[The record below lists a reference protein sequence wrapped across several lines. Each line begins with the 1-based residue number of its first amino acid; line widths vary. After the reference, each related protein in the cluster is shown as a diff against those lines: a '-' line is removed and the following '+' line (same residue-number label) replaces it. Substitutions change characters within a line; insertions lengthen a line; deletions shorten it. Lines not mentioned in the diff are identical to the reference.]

1 MQNSRASD
9 RLGTAPV
16 GKLLWEMAIPTVL
29 AQLVNLLYN
38 IVDRIY
44 VGHIPGDG
52 AMALAGLGV
61 TFPITMLVSAFA
73 SLVGGGGAARASI
86 AMGRGDNDLAQKI
99 LGNCATLIVIL
110 SAALMALFLPLR
122 EPILLAF
129 GASANTLPYASS
141 YLFIYLMGTV
151 FVQLTLG
158 LNAFI
163 TNQGFA
169 RMGMMTICIGA
180 VMNIALDPLFIYAF
194 GMGVEGAALATVISQ
209 AASAIWV
216 VSFLNGKKSSLHV
229 RPRDMQL
236 SWKVLAPVLALGV
249 SPFVMQ
255 STECLVQLTF
265 NNGMLRYGNDMYV
278 ALMSICFSLTQIIW
292 LPMSGFGQGATP
304 VIGYNYGAA
313 KMERVRKAFRLM
325 FTILVAFS
333 VGTVAI
339 IELFPGFFMRLF
351 TSDAELID
359 MGLSSVRVFMAGMAL
374 IGMQSACQQ
383 TFMALGQAKISMFLA
398 MLRKII
404 LLLPLALLLPRL
416 GLGVWGLLLAEPI
429 SDAIASCVTATMFFF
444 KSKKLLYVEGK

>member
-1 MQNSRASD
+1 MQNTRASD
-9 RLGTAPV
+9 RLGTAPI
-16 GKLLWEMAIPTVL
+16 GKLIWEMAIPTVL

-99 LGNCATLIVIL
+99 LGNCAALIVIL
-110 SAALMALFLPLR
+110 SAALMAIFLPLR

-141 YLFIYLMGTV
+141 YLLIYLMGTV

-180 VMNIALDPLFIYAF
+180 VLNIALDPLFIYAF

-209 AASAIWV
+209 AASAVWV
-216 VSFLNGKKSSLHV
+216 VGFLNGRKSGLHV
-229 RPRDMQL
+229 RLRDMQL

-265 NNGMLRYGNDMYV
+265 NNGMLKYGNDMYV

-292 LPMSGFGQGATP
+292 LPMSGFGQGAVP
-304 VIGYNYGAA
+304 VIGYNYGAGN
-313 KMERVRKAFRLM
+313 MERVRRAFRLM
-325 FTILVAFS
+325 FTVLVVFS
-333 VGTVAI
+333 VSTVAV
-339 IELFPGFFMRLF
+339 IELFPGFFMRMF
-351 TSDAELID
+351 TGDAELSG
-359 MGLSSVRVFMAGMAL
+359 MGLGSVRVFMAGMAL

-383 TFMALGQAKISMFLA
+383 TFMALGEAKISMFLA

-404 LLLPLALLLPRL
+404 LLLPLALILPKF
-416 GLGVWGLLLAEPI
+416 GLGVWGLLLAEPV
-429 SDAIASCVTATMFFF
+429 SDAIASCVTTTMFWFR
-444 KSKKLLYVEGK
+444 SRKLLYTEEK